1 MLKFKGLG
9 INSKKITMKNIKLFS
24 LAILALGLL
33 ASCSS
38 VRVVADYDQKV
49 DFQTYDTFAF
59 YKTGIDRAQISDLD
73 KKRILRAIDAEM
85 SARGFTKSQEP
96 DLLVSIFTK
105 EREEVDVFNNNIGWG
120 WGWGGFY
127 NPWIWGPGWGWGG
140 GNMVSTRTEG
150 SLYIDLIDAKS
161 KELVWQGRGVGT
173 LNNIKNIEKKEKRI
187 REFVSEILE
196 EYPPANRVAAN

>member
-1 MLKFKGLG
+1 
-9 INSKKITMKNIKLFS
+9 MKNIKLFS

-33 ASCSS
+33 DSCSS
-38 VRVVADYDQKV
+38 VRVVSDYDQKV

-105 EREEVDVFNNNIGWG
+105 EREEVDVFNNNWGWG

>member
-1 MLKFKGLG
+1 
-9 INSKKITMKNIKLFS
+9 MKNIKLFS

-38 VRVVADYDQKV
+38 VRVVSDYDQKV
-49 DFQTYDTFAF
+49 DFQTYNTFAF

-73 KKRILRAIDAEM
+73 KKRILRAIDSEM

-105 EREEVDVFNNNIGWG
+105 EREEVDVFNNNFGWGWG

-150 SLYIDLIDAKS
+150 SLYIDLIDTKS

-187 REFVSEILE
+187 REFVSQILE

>member
-1 MLKFKGLG
+1 M
-9 INSKKITMKNIKLFS
+9 
-24 LAILALGLL
+24 
-33 ASCSS
+33 
-38 VRVVADYDQKV
+38 
-49 DFQTYDTFAF
+49 
-59 YKTGIDRAQISDLD
+59 
-73 KKRILRAIDAEM
+73 RAIDAEM

>member
-1 MLKFKGLG
+1 
-9 INSKKITMKNIKLFS
+9 MKNIKLFS

-105 EREEVDVFNNNIGWG
+105 ESRMNMLTNYRGNIGI
-120 WGWGGFY
+120 Y
-127 NPWIWGPGWGWGG
+127 LI
-140 GNMVSTRTEG
+140 
-150 SLYIDLIDAKS
+150 LYTTLS
-161 KELVWQGRGVGT
+161 VVW
-173 LNNIKNIEKKEKRI
+173 
-187 REFVSEILE
+187 
-196 EYPPANRVAAN
+196 

>member
-1 MLKFKGLG
+1 
-9 INSKKITMKNIKLFS
+9 MKNIKLFS

>member
-1 MLKFKGLG
+1 
-9 INSKKITMKNIKLFS
+9 MKNIKLFS
-24 LAILALGLL
+24 LAILAIGLL

-38 VRVVADYDQKV
+38 VRVISDYDQKV
-49 DFQTYDTFAF
+49 DFQTYNTFAF
-59 YKTGIDRAQISDLD
+59 YKTGIDQAQISDLD
-73 KKRILRAIDAEM
+73 KKRILRAIDTEM
-85 SARGFTKSQEP
+85 SARGFSKSQEP
-96 DLLVSIFTK
+96 DLLISIFTK

-120 WGWGGFY
+120 WGWGWGGFY
-127 NPWIWGPGWGWGG
+127 NPWIWGPGWGWG

-161 KELVWQGRGVGT
+161 RELVWQGRGVGT